1 MQFDCDESS
10 FIHRLT
16 MTRKL
21 TTTLLLLAASTGQSL
36 AFQSSPSRQ
45 AFSRAGSSILSRPVN
60 SIHHHLKTSSSPL
73 AVPSTTSLGL
83 SWPSVSSGRYEDS
96 NIDQNTSSEKPTT
109 RFSKRIFLGTLVRRT
124 AYAFVALALF
134 NAGPALAAKKAAKDT
149 VEHLHTGQ
157 KIANFFMGFGLPKLA
172 VLATISA
179 MPVVELRGA
188 IPVGV
193 WMGLPI
199 WQVFLTC
206 VFGNMI
212 PIIPLLFLLK
222 NESLKNLMS
231 PILKRAEK
239 KASGLG
245 VGSTEKQWVSL
256 AAFVGIPLPGT
267 GAWTGTTCRSTLILN
282 DMCPL
287 WQSIV

>member
-1 MQFDCDESS
+1 MMQKSTATVLF
-10 FIHRLT
+10 
-16 MTRKL
+16 
-21 TTTLLLLAASTGQSL
+21 LAASAGHSL
-36 AFQSSPSRQ
+36 AFHSSAQSHRQVLNRQLGATILPPSFHSHQ
-45 AFSRAGSSILSRPVN
+45 QHS
-60 SIHHHLKTSSSPL
+60 KTLFLSSS
-73 AVPSTTSLGL
+73 STTSLGL
-83 SWPSVSSGRYEDS
+83 SWPSFVGGRSTQSENGDLSVSFTSTAS
-96 NIDQNTSSEKPTT
+96 NKQ
-109 RFSKRIFLGTLVRRT
+109 FSKRKIVSTLARRT
-124 AYAFVALALF
+124 AIAFVALTLF
-134 NAGPALAAKKAAKDT
+134 QAGPALAAKKAAKDAT
-149 VEHLHTGQ
+149 EHLHTGQ
-157 KIANFFMGFGLPKLA
+157 KIAKFFMGFGLPKLA

-206 VFGNMI
+206 VVGNMI

-222 NESLKNLMS
+222 NDTLKKLMS

-245 VGSTEKQWVSL
+245 VGSIEKQWVSL

-267 GAWTGTTCRSTLILN
+267 GAWTGTIKKDSRTSLMN
-282 DMCPL
+282 
-287 WQSIV
+287 IVCVLMRRLLSF